1 MNNIPDIFWI
11 VPLAAVIAL
20 AFGYGFYRRMKRES
34 EGNDR
39 MKEIAAHVR
48 SGAMAYLKQQYKIV
62 TIVLFV
68 LAIFFAILAY
78 GLGVRH
84 GPPRFGY
91 L

>member
-20 AFGYGFYRRMKRES
+20 AFAYGFYRRMKRES

-62 TIVLFV
+62 TIVFIV
-68 LAIFFAILAY
+68 LAIFFAIPVSYTHLT
-78 GLGVRH
+78 LPTNSLV
-84 GPPRFGY
+84 
-91 L
+91 